1 MLKIEVASSY
11 VKQVTGSKGDN
22 AGKQFQIPMVEA
34 YAHLA
39 DEKYPVRCD
48 YSLGKGQQAPGPGAY
63 FIGPRSFYVNEYGQ
77 LGVRK
82 TLELI
87 PIPSKQGA

>member
-1 MLKIEVASSY
+1 MLKVEVAGSY
-11 VKQVTGSKGDN
+11 IKHVRGSKGDN
-22 AGKQFQIPMVEA
+22 AGKEFDIPMVEA

-48 YSLGKGQQAPGPGAY
+48 FSLGKGEKAPAPGQY
-63 FIGPRSFYVNEYGQ
+63 FIGPRSFYCNEYGS
-77 LGVRK
+77 LALKR

-87 PIPSKQGA
+87 AIPPKA